1 MYMFGFRIPALTCVK
16 RPTVQVSFWTT
27 KYHISIDS
35 TRMSTALHICRQLP
49 LVMVCISPA
58 VSHSVHSSH
67 PWGSPNSTRPLH
79 DATRET
85 LHLISCLSTMSPCE
99 LAQTSSS
106 TVLSWQILDSTNLY
120 PVLSSRTTTLR
131 CFFSTEEIR
140 PTSAKAISKYVSI
153 SQSKWLTT
161 ES

>member
-35 TRMSTALHICRQLP
+35 TRMSTALHICRQLL

-67 PWGSPNSTRPLH
+67 PWGSPTSPRCNQRDFAYLMSLYYVSMRTRPDILAHLTFLTSRISDCRESDRVGLH
-79 DATRET
+79 VT
-85 LHLISCLSTMSPCE
+85 LGDGGIPPHTT
-99 LAQTSSS
+99 AD
-106 TVLSWQILDSTNLY
+106 LSWS
-120 PVLSSRTTTLR
+120 VLMYRN
-131 CFFSTEEIR
+131 
-140 PTSAKAISKYVSI
+140 
-153 SQSKWLTT
+153 
-161 ES
+161 